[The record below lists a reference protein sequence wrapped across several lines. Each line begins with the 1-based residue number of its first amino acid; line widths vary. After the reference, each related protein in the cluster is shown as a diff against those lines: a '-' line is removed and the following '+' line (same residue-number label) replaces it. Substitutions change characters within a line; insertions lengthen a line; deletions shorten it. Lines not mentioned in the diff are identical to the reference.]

1 MKKNYLSEEKTF
13 EEIYATSGSIEKL
26 MKEQTTPSSSINF
39 IPSTIN
45 NLHTKAYLF
54 EDSDNIRFT
63 SLDLL
68 YQRSQVTKNIALSI
82 DVGMMSLEKIKSV
95 KYSGIRY
102 GATLFYNHF
111 SLRLGK
117 NDFDDFSE
125 IVPTFRYH
133 NRYRSHNYSLE
144 YTRQNALFYT
154 YALPTYKKRIKADH
168 FSISDYKSYK
178 DKTDIWASLEVNHY
192 SNTDT
197 EVTGQFDWRFLYD
210 TLFVEN
216 LHYHVAVEGWYT
228 SHTKVSSDFY
238 SPSFSDSTLLRIDP
252 KYIFSKWFSLRGKVG
267 VGYSTKDENTP
278 YKYALWVYGIPYHN
292 LSYSLGC
299 LFSNTARLSNGPN
312 YHYRECEVN
321 LEYRW

>member
-1 MKKNYLSEEKTF
+1 MKKNYISEEKTF
-13 EEIYATSGSIEKL
+13 EEIYATSGSIGKL
-26 MKEQTTPSSSINF
+26 MKAQSRPSSSGNF
-39 IPSTIN
+39 TPSTLN
-45 NLHTKAYLF
+45 NLHAKAYLF

-68 YQRSQVTKNIALSI
+68 YKRSQVTKNIALSA
-82 DVGMMSLEKIKSV
+82 DVGMMSIENIKVV

-125 IVPTFRYH
+125 VVPTLRYD
-133 NRYRSHNYSLE
+133 NVYKKHNYSLE

-178 DKTDIWASLEVNHY
+178 DKTDIWANLEANHY
-192 SNTDT
+192 SNTDI
-197 EVTGQFDWRFLYD
+197 EVTGQLDWRFLYK
-210 TLFVEN
+210 TLLVEN
-216 LHYHVAVEGWYT
+216 LQYHVAVEGWYT
-228 SHTKVSSDFY
+228 SHTKVSNYFY
-238 SPSFSDSTLLRIDP
+238 SPSFADSTMLRVDP
-252 KYIFSKWFSLRGKVG
+252 QYIFSKWFSLRGKVG
-267 VGYSTKDENTP
+267 VGYSIKDESTP
-278 YKYALWVYGIPYHN
+278 YKYALWAYGTPYKN

-299 LFSNTARLSNGPN
+299 LFSNAARLSNGPN
-312 YHYRECEVN
+312 YHYRECDAN
-321 LEYRW
+321 LGYSW